1 MEINKEESNQQEPT
15 EPIKDAQNS
24 EEIGS
29 EIVEAPRAE
38 QPSQIDESPIVNEP
52 SPEKLK
58 EYVESSSISDTTTQ
72 VETNDGVK
80 IPKRK
85 MIDVLFDF
93 VRTDTE
99 LNPVLCGYFCK
110 LINSLINSQRKNF
123 NLFVFDS

>member
-1 MEINKEESNQQEPT
+1 M
-15 EPIKDAQNS
+15 
-24 EEIGS
+24 
-29 EIVEAPRAE
+29 
-38 QPSQIDESPIVNEP
+38 NEP

>member
-1 MEINKEESNQQEPT
+1 VEINKEESNQQEPT
-15 EPIKDAQNS
+15 EPIKDAQSS

>member
-15 EPIKDAQNS
+15 EPIKDAQTS